1 MSEEE
6 EIRHVVDEFVTAFN
20 SGDMPRILDI
30 FTDDL
35 IDMSAGGP
43 TRTGQAAREHFLSRV
58 AEMHAKYNPRLVIT
72 IDEIQVVSNWAFDRG
87 SLAVTL
93 VPRAGGETSFV
104 RQRYL
109 EIWRRGRDAKWR
121 IAVEMDNSA
130 EP

>member
-1 MSEEE
+1 MTDEE
-6 EIRHVVDEFVTAFN
+6 EIRRVVEEFVTAFN

-35 IDMSAGGP
+35 IDMSAGEP
-43 TRTGQAAREHFLSRV
+43 TRTGQAARDHFLSRV
-58 AEMHAKYNPRLVIT
+58 AETHAKYNPHLVIT
-72 IDEIQVVSNWAFDRG
+72 IDEIEVVSNWAYDRG
-87 SLAVTL
+87 TLEVTL
-93 VPRAGGETSFV
+93 VPRAGGEASSV

-121 IAVEMDNSA
+121 IAIEMDNSA

>member
-1 MSEEE
+1 MTDEAA
-6 EIRHVVDEFVTAFN
+6 IRRAVEEFVIAFN

-58 AEMHAKYNPRLVIT
+58 VEMHAKYNPHLVIT
-72 IDEIQVVSNWAFDRG
+72 IDGIQVFTNWAYDWG
-87 SLAVTL
+87 SLTVTL

-109 EIWRRGRDAKWR
+109 EIWRRGRDAKWQ
-121 IAVEMDNSA
+121 IAIEMDNSA

>member
-1 MSEEE
+1 MTDEA
-6 EIRHVVDEFVTAFN
+6 EIRRAVEEFVTAFN
-20 SGDMPRILDI
+20 AGDMSRILGI

-58 AEMHAKYNPRLVIT
+58 TETHAKYSPHLVIT
-72 IDEIQVVSNWAFDRG
+72 IDEIQVVSNWAYDRG
-87 SLAVTL
+87 SLTVKL
-93 VPRAGGETSFV
+93 VPRGGGETSFV

-109 EIWRRGRDAKWR
+109 EIWRRGSDAKWR
-121 IAVEMDNSA
+121 IAIEMDNTV

>member
-1 MSEEE
+1 MTDEA
-6 EIRHVVDEFVTAFN
+6 EIRRAVEEFVTAFN
-20 SGDMPRILDI
+20 AGDMSRILGI

-58 AEMHAKYNPRLVIT
+58 TETHAKYSPHLVIT
-72 IDEIQVVSNWAFDRG
+72 IDEIQVVSNWAYDRG
-87 SLAVTL
+87 SLTVTL
-93 VPRAGGETSFV
+93 VPRGGGETSFV

-109 EIWRRGRDAKWR
+109 EIWRRGSDAKWR
-121 IAVEMDNSA
+121 IAIEMDNTV